1 MKMMGGNDCMI
12 NNPDRHSKVNIM
24 GKDLMASQFDYH
36 AKVIS
41 TDQLLEKLKPGQ
53 KIFVSSGVAAP
64 GKVLSAIAGS
74 DARNIRDLEIIQLI
88 TLGKYLTSSSEA
100 RKYRLKTFNIGESI
114 GKEIAEGKVDFIPA
128 NLMELPY
135 IFLSGAVAVDVAIIQ
150 TSVPGENGFVSMGV
164 AVDVANIVIK
174 QASLVIAEIN
184 PNMPVTLGE
193 TFLHISSF
201 DYVVESDWPL
211 MERENKPYDVILD
224 RIGWNISNLIE
235 DSSTVV
241 LHVGRIFNAVAEHLK
256 NKKNLGILTHVVS
269 DWAIGLV
276 KSGAISLDRSRY
288 NGGLITASYCYG
300 SHALYEYVNRNPVFE
315 FYPIARLSNPF
326 VVRRI
331 KSLISIMN
339 VKKIDI
345 SGESVIFHSGDN
357 LLTGYESKLNFAVA
371 ATISKKGKAIVALNS
386 VDKQGKSNIV
396 IKHDC
401 DIDNPHST
409 LGVVKY
415 IVTEYGVA
423 NLFGKSIRERAI
435 AMIDIAH
442 PAHRESLLEQAK
454 ALNYVYPDQIYV
466 ARHAANYP
474 ALLETRKSLK
484 DGLEIKIRPIKPSD
498 EDMMRH
504 LFYNFSDESKYFRYF
519 ASKPV
524 MPHKEMQKYV
534 SIDYEDFMSVVALV
548 EKGRNERIIAEARYA
563 YDKRSDA
570 YEIAFIVD
578 EEFQG
583 KGVATFMLNYLIKI
597 ARDRGIKW
605 FIAYVL
611 PRNEAMLKVFEKSKI
626 EATRSYED
634 DALAIR
640 FNLTQTDVERDTPGT
655 K

>member
-1 MKMMGGNDCMI
+1 MNKKTVK
-12 NNPDRHSKVNIM
+12 PVN
-24 GKDLMASQFDYH
+24 DYH
-36 AKVIS
+36 SKVIS
-41 TDQLLEKLKPGQ
+41 TDQALEKLKPGQ

-64 GKVLSAIAGS
+64 GKVLSAIANS
-74 DARNIRDLEIIQLI
+74 NARNIRDLEIIQLI
-88 TLGKYLTSSSEA
+88 TLGNYLTSVSEF
-100 RKYRLKTFNIGESI
+100 RQYRLKTFNIGESI
-114 GKEIAEGKVDFIPA
+114 SKEIAEGKVDFIPA

-135 IFLSGAVAVDVAIIQ
+135 IFLSGAVAVDVAVIQ
-150 TSVPGENGFVSMGV
+150 TSVPGENGFVSLGV

-193 TFLHISSF
+193 TFVHISSF
-201 DYVVESDWPL
+201 DYVVESDLPL
-211 MERENKPYDVILD
+211 IERENKPYDAIVD

-235 DSSTVV
+235 DGSTVV
-241 LHVGRIFNAVAEHLK
+241 LHVGRVFNAVADHLK
-256 NKKNLGILTHVVS
+256 NKKNLGIVTHVVS
-269 DWAIGLV
+269 DWAIDLIN
-276 KSGAISLDRSRY
+276 SGAISLDRSRY

-300 SHALYEYVNRNPVFE
+300 SRALYEYVDRNPVFE

-331 KSLISIMN
+331 KSLIGIMN

-357 LLTGYESKLNFAVA
+357 LLTGYESKQNFAVA

-401 DIDNPHST
+401 DVDNPHST

-423 NLFGKSIRERAI
+423 NLFGKSIRERAL

-442 PAHRESLLEQAK
+442 PDHRESLLNQAK
-454 ALNYVYPDQIYV
+454 ALNYVYADQIYV

-474 ALLETRKSLK
+474 AGLETRKSLR
-484 DGLEIKIRPIKPSD
+484 DGLEIKIRPIKSSD
-498 EDMMRH
+498 EDMMRR

-524 MPHKEMQKYV
+524 MPHQEMQTYV
-534 SIDYEDFMSVVALV
+534 NIDYQDVLSVVAIV

-563 YDKRSDA
+563 YDKKENA

-597 ARDRGIKW
+597 GRDRGIAC

-611 PRNEAMLKVFEKSKI
+611 PRNEAMLKVFEKAKV
-626 EATRSYED
+626 ETTRSYD
-634 DALAIR
+634 SDALILR
-640 FNLTQTDVERDTPGT
+640 FNLATPPAANGS
-655 K
+655 

>member
-1 MKMMGGNDCMI
+1 MNKK
-12 NNPDRHSKVNIM
+12 PVRT
-24 GKDLMASQFDYH
+24 GKDH
-36 AKVIS
+36 HPPVIS
-41 TDQLLEKLKPGQ
+41 PDQVLELLKPGQ

-64 GKVLSAIAGS
+64 GKILTAIASS

-88 TLGKYLTSSSEA
+88 TLGKYLTSTSEY
-100 RKYRLKTFNIGESI
+100 RQYRLKTFNIGESI
-114 GKEIAEGKVDFIPA
+114 SKDIAEGKVDFIPA

-135 IFLSGAVAVDVAIIQ
+135 IFLSGAVGVDVAVIQ
-150 TSVPGENGFVSMGV
+150 TSLPGENGFVSLGV

-193 TFLHISSF
+193 TFVHISSF
-201 DYVVESDWPL
+201 DYIVESDLPL
-211 MERENKPYDVILD
+211 IERQNKPYDAIVD

-235 DSSTVV
+235 DGATVA
-241 LHVGRIFNAVAEHLK
+241 LHVGRVFNAVADHLK
-256 NKKNLGILTHVVS
+256 NKKNLGIVTHVVS
-269 DWAIGLV
+269 DWAIDLV
-276 KSGAISLDRSRY
+276 NSGAISLDRSRY

-300 SHALYEYVNRNPVFE
+300 SRALYEYVDRNPIFE

-331 KSLISIMN
+331 KSLIGIMN

-357 LLTGYESKLNFAVA
+357 LLTGYESKQNFAVA

-386 VDKQGKSNIV
+386 VDKQGCSNIV

-423 NLFGKSIRERAI
+423 NLFGKSIRERAL

-442 PAHRESLLEQAK
+442 PDHRESLLAQAK
-454 ALNYVYPDQIYV
+454 ALNYVYADQIYV

-474 ALLETRKSLK
+474 AELETRKSLK

-498 EDMMRH
+498 EDMMRR

-524 MPHKEMQKYV
+524 MPHKEMQTYA
-534 SIDYEDFMSVVALV
+534 SIDYQDILSIVAIV

-563 YDKRSDA
+563 YDKRSEA
-570 YEIAFIVD
+570 HEIAFIVD

-583 KGVATFMLNYLIKI
+583 KGVATFLFNYLVKI
-597 ARDRGIKW
+597 ARDRGIKT

-611 PRNEAMLKVFEKSKI
+611 PRNEAMLKVFEKTKLPV
-626 EATRSYED
+626 TRLFED
-634 DALAIR
+634 DAVAIR
-640 FNLTQTDVERDTPGT
+640 FDLTESAVKNNEGEMTSAQNHGDDRPNL
-655 K
+655 

>member
-1 MKMMGGNDCMI
+1 MNKRTMMPEI
-12 NNPDRHSKVNIM
+12 
-24 GKDLMASQFDYH
+24 DYSS
-36 AKVIS
+36 KVIS
-41 TDQLLEKLKPGQ
+41 TDQALEKLKPGQ
-53 KIFVSSGVAAP
+53 KIFVSSAVAAP
-64 GKVLSAIAGS
+64 GKVLSAIAKSG
-74 DARNIRDLEIIQLI
+74 ARNIRDLEIIQLI
-88 TLGKYLTSSSEA
+88 TLGNYLPSQHDGY
-100 RKYRLKTFNIGESI
+100 RQYRLKTFNIGESI
-114 GKEIAEGKVDFIPA
+114 SKEIAEGKVDFIPA

-135 IFLSGAVAVDVAIIQ
+135 IFLSGAVAADVAIIS
-150 TSVPGENGFVSMGV
+150 TSVPDDKGFVSLGV

-174 QASLVIAEIN
+174 QASLTIAEIN
-184 PNMPVTLGE
+184 PNMPVTHGE
-193 TFLHISSF
+193 TAIHISSI
-201 DYVVESDWPL
+201 DYIIESDLPL
-211 MERENKPYDVILD
+211 IERENKPYDAIVD
-224 RIGWNISNLIE
+224 RIGWNIANLIE
-235 DSSTVV
+235 DGATVV
-241 LHVGRIFNAVAEHLK
+241 LHVGRIFNAVAAHLK
-256 NKKNLGILTHVVS
+256 NKKNLGILTHVLS
-269 DWAIGLV
+269 DWVIDLIN
-276 KSGAISLDRSRY
+276 SGAISLDRSRY
-288 NGGLITASYCYG
+288 TGGLVTASYCYG
-300 SHALYEYVNRNPVFE
+300 SRALYEYVDRNPVFE

-331 KSLISIMN
+331 KSLIGIMN

-345 SGESVIFHSGDN
+345 SGELVIFHSGDN
-357 LLTGYESKLNFAVA
+357 LLSGYESKLNFAVA
-371 ATISKKGKAIVALNS
+371 ATISKRGKAIVALNS

-401 DIDNPHST
+401 DVDNPHST

-442 PAHRESLLEQAK
+442 PDHRESLLNQAK
-454 ALNYVYPDQIYV
+454 ALNYVYADQIYV

-474 ALLETRKSLK
+474 SGLETRKSLR
-484 DGLEIKIRPIKPSD
+484 DGLEIKIRPIKSSD

-504 LFYNFSDESKYFRYF
+504 LFYNFSDEAKYFRYF

-524 MPHKEMQKYV
+524 MPHKEMQTYV
-534 SIDYEDFMSVVALV
+534 SIDYEEVLSVVAIV

-563 YDKRSDA
+563 YDKRAGA

-583 KGVATFMLNYLIKI
+583 KGVATFMFNYLIKI
-597 ARDRGIKW
+597 ARDREIGW

-626 EATRSYED
+626 EMSRTPEA
-634 DALAIR
+634 DAVVLR
-640 FNLTQTDVERDTPGT
+640 FNLAVQADATGDAARA

>member
-1 MKMMGGNDCMI
+1 MMGNKSSYLNFDYS
-12 NNPDRHSKVNIM
+12 SKV
-24 GKDLMASQFDYH
+24 LSVE
-36 AKVIS
+36 KV
-41 TDQLLEKLKPGQ
+41 LEKIKPGQ

-88 TLGKYLTSSSEA
+88 TLGKYLQSSSENNQ
-100 RKYRLKTFNIGESI
+100 YRLKTFNVGESI

-150 TSVPGENGFVSMGV
+150 TSMPGENGFVSLGV

-193 TFLHISSF
+193 TFLHVSSF

-211 MERENKPYDVILD
+211 IERENKPYDAITD

-235 DSSTVV
+235 DGATVA
-241 LHVGRIFNAVAEHLK
+241 LHVGRIFNAVAAHLQ
-256 NKKNLGILTHVVS
+256 NKKNLGILSHVVS
-269 DWAIGLV
+269 DWAMDLID
-276 KSGAISLDRSRY
+276 SGVISLDRSRIS
-288 NGGLITASYCYG
+288 GGLVTASYCYG
-300 SHALYEYVNRNPVFE
+300 SRALYEYIDRNPVFE

-326 VVRRI
+326 IVRRI
-331 KSLISIMN
+331 QSLISIMN

-345 SGESVIFHSGDN
+345 SGESVIFHSGDH
-357 LLTGYESKLNFAVA
+357 LLTGYESKLNFSVA

-386 VDKQGKSNIV
+386 VDRDGKSNI
-396 IKHDC
+396 IIRHDC
-401 DIDNPHST
+401 DVDNPHST

-423 NLFGKSIRERAI
+423 NLFGKSIRERAL

-442 PAHRESLLEQAK
+442 PDHRESLLEQAK
-454 ALNYVYPDQIYV
+454 ALNYVYADQIYI
-466 ARHAANYP
+466 ARHAAHYP
-474 ALLETRKSLK
+474 SMLETRKSLK
-484 DGLEIKIRPIKPSD
+484 DGLEIKIRPIKSSD
-498 EDMMRH
+498 EDMMRR

-519 ASKPV
+519 APKPL

-534 SIDYEDFMSVVALV
+534 NIDYENVMSVVAIV

-563 YDKRSDA
+563 YDKNADA

-578 EEFQG
+578 EQFQG
-583 KGVATFMLNYLIKI
+583 KGVASFMLNYLIQI
-597 ARDRGIKW
+597 AQKRGLAW

-611 PRNEAMLKVFEKSKI
+611 PRNEAMLKVFEKVRL
-626 EATRSYED
+626 ETTRSFEA
-634 DALAIR
+634 DAVVLR
-640 FNLTQTDVERDTPGT
+640 FHLTEPSAGSGA
-655 K
+655 

>member
-1 MKMMGGNDCMI
+1 MNKRTI
-12 NNPDRHSKVNIM
+12 RPEI
-24 GKDLMASQFDYH
+24 DYR

-64 GKVLSAIAGS
+64 GKVLTAIAAS
-74 DARNIRDLEIIQLI
+74 DAKNIRDLEIIQLV
-88 TLGKYLTSSSEA
+88 TLGKYLTSPSEY
-100 RKYRLKTFNIGESI
+100 RQYRLKTFNIGESI

-150 TSVPGENGFVSMGV
+150 TSVPDDKGFMSLGV

-174 QASLVIAEIN
+174 QASLTIAEIN
-184 PNMPVTLGE
+184 PNMPVTHGE
-193 TFLHISSF
+193 TSLHISSI
-201 DYVVESDWPL
+201 DYIVESDFPL
-211 MERENKPYDVILD
+211 IERKNKPYDEIVD

-235 DSSTVV
+235 DGATVG
-241 LHVGRIFNAVAEHLK
+241 LHVGRIFTAVADHLK
-256 NKKNLGILTHVVS
+256 NKKNLGIVTHVVS
-269 DWAIGLV
+269 DWAIDLIN
-276 KSGAISLDRSRY
+276 SGAISLDRSRF

-300 SHALYEYVNRNPVFE
+300 SRALYEYVDRNPIFE
-315 FYPIARLSNPF
+315 FYPLARLSNPF

-331 KSLISIMN
+331 QSLIGIVN

-357 LLTGYESKLNFAVA
+357 LITGYESKLGFAVA
-371 ATISKKGKAIVALNS
+371 ATISRKGKAIVALNS
-386 VDKQGKSNIV
+386 VDKQGRSNIV

-401 DIDNPHST
+401 DVENPHST

-423 NLFGKSIRERAI
+423 NLFGKSIRERAL

-442 PAHRESLLEQAK
+442 PDHREDLLNQAK
-454 ALNYVYPDQIYV
+454 AHNYVYADQIYV
-466 ARHAANYP
+466 ARHAAHYP

-484 DGLEIKIRPIKPSD
+484 DGLEIKIRPIKTSD
-498 EDMMRH
+498 EDMMRR

-534 SIDYEDFMSVVALV
+534 SIDYEDILSVVAIV

-563 YDKRSDA
+563 YDKKTDA
-570 YEIAFIVD
+570 YEVAFIVD

-583 KGVATFMLNYLIKI
+583 KGVATFLFNYLIKI

-626 EATRSYED
+626 KITRSYD
-634 DALAIR
+634 VDVFALR
-640 FNLTQTDVERDTPGT
+640 FNLAQADVEREAAVT

>member
-1 MKMMGGNDCMI
+1 VENKTTS
-12 NNPDRHSKVNIM
+12 P
-24 GKDLMASQFDYH
+24 LDYS

-41 TDQLLEKLKPGQ
+41 TDALLEKLKPGQ
-53 KIFVSSGVAAP
+53 KIFVSSGVATP
-64 GKVLSAIAGS
+64 GKVLSALARS
-74 DARNIRDLEIIQLI
+74 EARNLRDLEIIQLI
-88 TLGKYLTSSSEA
+88 TLGDYLSYANA
-100 RKYRLKTFNIGESI
+100 RQYRLKTFNIGESI

-150 TSVPGENGFVSMGV
+150 TSLPGENGFVSMGV
-164 AVDVANIVIK
+164 SVDVANIVIK

-201 DYVVESDWPL
+201 DHIVESDLPL
-211 MERENKPYDVILD
+211 IERENKHYDTILD

-235 DSSTVV
+235 DGSTVV
-241 LHVGRIFNAVAEHLK
+241 LHVGRIFNAIAENLH

-269 DWAIGLV
+269 DWAMGLV

-300 SHALYEYVNRNPVFE
+300 SHALYEYVNRNPIFE

-326 VVRRI
+326 VARRI
-331 KSLISIMN
+331 QSLIGIMN

-386 VDKQGKSNIV
+386 VDKEGRSNII

-401 DIDNPHST
+401 ITDNPHST

-423 NLFGKSIRERAI
+423 NLFGKSIRERVI

-442 PAHRESLLEQAK
+442 PDHRESLLEQAK
-454 ALNYVYPDQIYV
+454 ALNYVYPDQMYV

-474 ALLETRKSLK
+474 ALLETRKTLK
-484 DGLEIKIRPIKPSD
+484 GGLEVKIRPIKPSD
-498 EDMMRH
+498 EDMMRR

-524 MPHKEMQKYV
+524 MPHKDMQPYV
-534 SIDYEDFMSVVALV
+534 NIDYQEVLSVVAIV

-563 YDKRSDA
+563 YDQRDDA

-583 KGVATFMLNYLIKI
+583 KGLATFLCDYLIKI
-597 ARDRGIKW
+597 ARDRGIAR
-605 FIAYVL
+605 FVALVL
-611 PRNEAMLKVFEKSKI
+611 PRNESMLKVFGKCIVKPSQSFEESSYVLRFDLTAKPGAEK
-626 EATRSYED
+626 
-634 DALAIR
+634 
-640 FNLTQTDVERDTPGT
+640 
-655 K
+655 

>member
-1 MKMMGGNDCMI
+1 MKKRTI
-12 NNPDRHSKVNIM
+12 RPAI
-24 GKDLMASQFDYH
+24 DYR

-64 GKVLSAIAGS
+64 GKVLTAIAGS
-74 DARNIRDLEIIQLI
+74 DAKNIRDLEIIQLI
-88 TLGKYLTSSSEA
+88 TLGKYLTSPSEYPQ
-100 RKYRLKTFNIGESI
+100 YRLKTFNIGESI

-150 TSVPGENGFVSMGV
+150 TSVPDDKGFMSLGV

-174 QASLVIAEIN
+174 QASLTIAEIN
-184 PNMPVTLGE
+184 PNMPVTHGE
-193 TFLHISSF
+193 TSLHISNI
-201 DYVVESDWPL
+201 DYIIESDLPL
-211 MERENKPYDVILD
+211 IERKNKPYDEIVD

-235 DSSTVV
+235 DGATVG
-241 LHVGRIFNAVAEHLK
+241 LHVGRIFNAVADHLK
-256 NKKNLGILTHVVS
+256 NKKNLGIVTHVVS
-269 DWAIGLV
+269 DWAIDLIN
-276 KSGAISLDRSRY
+276 SGAISLDRSRY

-300 SHALYEYVNRNPVFE
+300 SRALYEYVDRNPIFE

-331 KSLISIMN
+331 QSLIGIVN

-357 LLTGYESKLNFAVA
+357 LITGYESKLGFAMA
-371 ATISKKGKAIVALNS
+371 ATISRKGKAIVALNS
-386 VDKQGKSNIV
+386 VDMQGRSNIV

-401 DIDNPHST
+401 DFENFHST

-423 NLFGKSIRERAI
+423 NLFGKSIRERAL

-442 PAHRESLLEQAK
+442 PDHREDLLNQAK
-454 ALNYVYPDQIYV
+454 AHNYVYADQIYV
-466 ARHAANYP
+466 ARHAAHYP

-484 DGLEIKIRPIKPSD
+484 DGLEVKIRPIKTSD
-498 EDMMRH
+498 EDMMRR

-519 ASKPV
+519 AAKPV

-534 SIDYEDFMSVVALV
+534 SIDYEDILSVVAIV

-563 YDKRSDA
+563 YDKKTDA
-570 YEIAFIVD
+570 YEVAFIVD

-583 KGVATFMLNYLIKI
+583 KGVATFLFNYLIKV
-597 ARDRGIKW
+597 ARDRGIVW
-605 FIAYVL
+605 FIAHVL

-626 EATRSYED
+626 KITRSYD
-634 DALAIR
+634 TDALTLR
-640 FNLTQTDVERDTPGT
+640 FNLAQADEHREAAVT

>member
-1 MKMMGGNDCMI
+1 MMKKTAI
-12 NNPDRHSKVNIM
+12 PRRV
-24 GKDLMASQFDYH
+24 DYS

-41 TDQLLEKLKPGQ
+41 EEKVLEKIKPGQ

-64 GKVLSAIAGS
+64 GKVLTALAGS

-88 TLGKYLTSSSEA
+88 TLGKYLQSSSENP
-100 RKYRLKTFNIGESI
+100 RYRLKTFNVGESI
-114 GKEIAEGKVDFIPA
+114 SKDISEGKVDFIPA

-150 TSVPGENGFVSMGV
+150 TSMPGDNGFVSLGV
-164 AVDVANIVIK
+164 ALDVANIVIK

-201 DYVVESDWPL
+201 DYVVESDLPL
-211 MERENKPYDVILD
+211 IERENKPYDAIID

-235 DSSTVV
+235 DGATVA
-241 LHVGRIFNAVAEHLK
+241 LHVGRVFNAVSAHLK
-256 NKKNLGILTHVVS
+256 NKKNLGIVTHVIS
-269 DWAIGLV
+269 DWAIDLIE
-276 KSGAISLDRSRY
+276 SGVISLDRSRIS
-288 NGGLITASYCYG
+288 GGLITASYCYG
-300 SHALYEYVNRNPVFE
+300 SRTLYEYIDRNPIFE

-326 VVRRI
+326 IVRRI
-331 KSLISIMN
+331 QSLIGIMN

-357 LLTGYESKLNFAVA
+357 LLTGYESKLSFALA

-386 VDKQGKSNIV
+386 VDREGKSNIV
-396 IKHDC
+396 IRHDC
-401 DIDNPHST
+401 DTDNPHST

-423 NLFGKSIRERAI
+423 NLFGKSIRERAL

-442 PAHRESLLEQAK
+442 PDHRESLLEQAK
-454 ALNYVYPDQIYV
+454 VLNYVYSDQIYI

-474 ALLETRKSLK
+474 SMLETRKSLK
-484 DGLEIKIRPIKPSD
+484 DGLEIKIRPIKSSD
-498 EDMMRH
+498 EDMMRR

-519 ASKPV
+519 APKPL

-534 SIDYEDFMSVVALV
+534 NIDYEDILSVVALV

-563 YDKRSDA
+563 YDKRADA

-578 EEFQG
+578 EQFQG
-583 KGVATFMLNYLIKI
+583 KGVASFMLNYLVKI
-597 ARDRGIKW
+597 ARDRGIGC

-611 PRNEAMLKVFEKSKI
+611 PRNEAMLKVFEKAKI
-626 EATRSYED
+626 ESTRVY
-634 DALAIR
+634 DADVLVLR
-640 FNLTQTDVERDTPGT
+640 FNLTASASGSRD
-655 K
+655 

>member
-1 MKMMGGNDCMI
+1 MKKRTI
-12 NNPDRHSKVNIM
+12 RPAI
-24 GKDLMASQFDYH
+24 DYR

-64 GKVLSAIAGS
+64 GKVLTAIAGS
-74 DARNIRDLEIIQLI
+74 DAKNIRDLEIIQLI
-88 TLGKYLTSSSEA
+88 TLGKYLTSPNEYPQ
-100 RKYRLKTFNIGESI
+100 YRLKTFNIGESI

-135 IFLSGAVAVDVAIIQ
+135 IFLSGAAAVDVAIIQ
-150 TSVPGENGFVSMGV
+150 TSVPDDKGFMSLGV

-174 QASLVIAEIN
+174 QASLTIAEIN
-184 PNMPVTLGE
+184 PNMPVTHGE
-193 TFLHISSF
+193 TSLHISNI
-201 DYVVESDWPL
+201 DYIIESDLPL
-211 MERENKPYDVILD
+211 IERKNKPYDEIVD

-235 DSSTVV
+235 DGATVG
-241 LHVGRIFNAVAEHLK
+241 LHVGRIFNAVADHLK
-256 NKKNLGILTHVVS
+256 NKKNLGIVTHVVS
-269 DWAIGLV
+269 DWAIDLIN
-276 KSGAISLDRSRY
+276 SGAISLDRSRY

-300 SHALYEYVNRNPVFE
+300 SRALYEYVDRNPIFE

-331 KSLISIMN
+331 QSLIGIVN

-357 LLTGYESKLNFAVA
+357 LITGYESKLGFAMA
-371 ATISKKGKAIVALNS
+371 ATISRKGKAIVALNS
-386 VDKQGKSNIV
+386 VDMQGRSNIV

-401 DIDNPHST
+401 DFENFHST

-423 NLFGKSIRERAI
+423 NLFGKSIRERAL

-442 PAHRESLLEQAK
+442 PDHREDLLNQAK
-454 ALNYVYPDQIYV
+454 AYNYVYADQIYV
-466 ARHAANYP
+466 ARHAAHYP

-484 DGLEIKIRPIKPSD
+484 DGLEVKIRPIKTSD
-498 EDMMRH
+498 EDMMRR

-519 ASKPV
+519 AAKPV

-534 SIDYEDFMSVVALV
+534 SIDYEDILSVVAIV

-563 YDKRSDA
+563 YDKKTDA
-570 YEIAFIVD
+570 YEVAFIVD

-583 KGVATFMLNYLIKI
+583 KGVATFLFNYLIKV
-597 ARDRGIKW
+597 ARDRGIVW
-605 FIAYVL
+605 FIAHVL

-626 EATRSYED
+626 KITRSYD
-634 DALAIR
+634 TDALTLR
-640 FNLTQTDVERDTPGT
+640 FNLAQADEHREAAVT

>member
-1 MKMMGGNDCMI
+1 MKKRTI
-12 NNPDRHSKVNIM
+12 RPEI
-24 GKDLMASQFDYH
+24 DYR

-64 GKVLSAIAGS
+64 GKALTAIAAS
-74 DARNIRDLEIIQLI
+74 DAKNIRDLEIIQLI
-88 TLGKYLTSSSEA
+88 TLGKYLTSPSEY
-100 RKYRLKTFNIGESI
+100 RQYRLKTFNIGESI

-150 TSVPGENGFVSMGV
+150 TSVPDDKGFMSLGV

-174 QASLVIAEIN
+174 QASLTIAEIN
-184 PNMPVTLGE
+184 PNMPVTHGE
-193 TFLHISSF
+193 TSLHISSI
-201 DYVVESDWPL
+201 DYIVESDFPL
-211 MERENKPYDVILD
+211 IERKNKPYDEIVD

-235 DSSTVV
+235 DGATVG
-241 LHVGRIFNAVAEHLK
+241 LHVGRIFNAVADHLK
-256 NKKNLGILTHVVS
+256 NKKNLGIVTHVVS
-269 DWAIGLV
+269 DWAIDLIN
-276 KSGAISLDRSRY
+276 SGAISLDRSRY

-300 SHALYEYVNRNPVFE
+300 SRALYEYVDRNPIFE

-331 KSLISIMN
+331 QSLIGIVN

-357 LLTGYESKLNFAVA
+357 LITGYESKLGFAMA

-386 VDKQGKSNIV
+386 VDKQGRSNIV

-401 DIDNPHST
+401 DVENPHST

-423 NLFGKSIRERAI
+423 NLFGKSIRERAL

-442 PAHRESLLEQAK
+442 PDHREDLLNQAK
-454 ALNYVYPDQIYV
+454 AHNYVYADQIYV
-466 ARHAANYP
+466 ARHAAHYP

-484 DGLEIKIRPIKPSD
+484 DGLEIKIRPIKTSD
-498 EDMMRH
+498 EDMMRR

-534 SIDYEDFMSVVALV
+534 SIDYEDILSVVAIV

-563 YDKRSDA
+563 YDKKTDA
-570 YEIAFIVD
+570 YEVAFIVD

-583 KGVATFMLNYLIKI
+583 KGVATFLFNYLIKI

-626 EATRSYED
+626 KITRSYD
-634 DALAIR
+634 VDVFALR
-640 FNLTQTDVERDTPGT
+640 FNLAQTDVDRVAAVT

>member
-1 MKMMGGNDCMI
+1 MKKRTI
-12 NNPDRHSKVNIM
+12 RPAI
-24 GKDLMASQFDYH
+24 DYR

-64 GKVLSAIAGS
+64 GKVLTAIAGS
-74 DARNIRDLEIIQLI
+74 DAKNIRDLEIIQLI
-88 TLGKYLTSSSEA
+88 TLGKYLTSPSEYPQ
-100 RKYRLKTFNIGESI
+100 YRLKTFNIGESI

-150 TSVPGENGFVSMGV
+150 TSVPDDKGFMSLGV

-174 QASLVIAEIN
+174 QASLTIAEIN
-184 PNMPVTLGE
+184 PNMPVTHGE
-193 TFLHISSF
+193 TSLHISNI
-201 DYVVESDWPL
+201 DYIIESDLPL
-211 MERENKPYDVILD
+211 IERKNKPYDEIVD

-235 DSSTVV
+235 DGATVG
-241 LHVGRIFNAVAEHLK
+241 LHVGRIFNAVADHLK
-256 NKKNLGILTHVVS
+256 NKKNLGIVTHVVS
-269 DWAIGLV
+269 DWAIDLIN
-276 KSGAISLDRSRY
+276 SGAISLDRSRY

-300 SHALYEYVNRNPVFE
+300 SRALYEYVDRNPIFE

-331 KSLISIMN
+331 QSLIGIVN

-357 LLTGYESKLNFAVA
+357 LITGYESKLGFAMA
-371 ATISKKGKAIVALNS
+371 ATISRKGKAIVALNS
-386 VDKQGKSNIV
+386 VDMQGRSNIV

-401 DIDNPHST
+401 DFENFHST

-423 NLFGKSIRERAI
+423 NLFGKSIRERAL

-442 PAHRESLLEQAK
+442 PDHREDLLNQAK
-454 ALNYVYPDQIYV
+454 AYNYVYADQIYV
-466 ARHAANYP
+466 ARHAAHYP

-484 DGLEIKIRPIKPSD
+484 DGLEVKIRPIKTSD
-498 EDMMRH
+498 EDMMRR

-519 ASKPV
+519 AAKPV

-534 SIDYEDFMSVVALV
+534 SIDYEDILSVVAIV

-563 YDKRSDA
+563 YDKKTDA
-570 YEIAFIVD
+570 YEVAFIVD

-583 KGVATFMLNYLIKI
+583 KGVATFLFNYLIKV
-597 ARDRGIKW
+597 ARDRGIDW
-605 FIAYVL
+605 FIAHVL

-626 EATRSYED
+626 KITRSYD
-634 DALAIR
+634 TDALTLR
-640 FNLTQTDVERDTPGT
+640 FNLAQADEHREAAVT

>member
-1 MKMMGGNDCMI
+1 MENKTTS
-12 NNPDRHSKVNIM
+12 P
-24 GKDLMASQFDYH
+24 LDYS

-41 TDQLLEKLKPGQ
+41 TDTLLEKLKPGQ
-53 KIFVSSGVAAP
+53 KIFVSSGVATP
-64 GKVLSAIAGS
+64 GKVLSALARS
-74 DARNIRDLEIIQLI
+74 EARNLRDLEIIQLI
-88 TLGKYLTSSSEA
+88 TLGDYLSYTNA
-100 RKYRLKTFNIGESI
+100 RQYRLKTFNVGESI

-128 NLMELPY
+128 NLMELPH

-150 TSVPGENGFVSMGV
+150 TSLPGENGFVSMGV
-164 AVDVANIVIK
+164 SVDVANIVIK
-174 QASLVIAEIN
+174 QASLVIAEVN

-201 DYVVESDWPL
+201 DHVVESDWPL
-211 MERENKPYDVILD
+211 IERENKPYDTILD

-235 DSSTVV
+235 DGSTVV
-241 LHVGRIFNAVAEHLK
+241 LHVGRIFNAIAENLK
-256 NKKNLGILTHVVS
+256 HKKNLGILTHVVS
-269 DWAIGLV
+269 DWAMGLV

-300 SHALYEYVNRNPVFE
+300 SHALYEYVNRNPIFE

-326 VVRRI
+326 VARRI
-331 KSLISIMN
+331 QSLIGIMN

-371 ATISKKGKAIVALNS
+371 ATISKKGKAIVALHS
-386 VDKQGKSNIV
+386 VDKEGRSNII

-401 DIDNPHST
+401 IADNPHST

-423 NLFGKSIRERAI
+423 NLFGKSIRERVI

-442 PAHRESLLEQAK
+442 PDHRESLLAQAK
-454 ALNYVYPDQIYV
+454 ALNYIYPDQIYV

-474 ALLETRKSLK
+474 ALLETRKTLK
-484 DGLEIKIRPIKPSD
+484 DGLEVKIRPIKPSD
-498 EDMMRH
+498 EDMMRR

-524 MPHKEMQKYV
+524 MPHKDMQPYV
-534 SIDYEDFMSVVALV
+534 NIDYQEVLSVVAVV

-563 YDKRSDA
+563 YDQRDDA

-583 KGVATFMLNYLIKI
+583 KGLATFLCDYLIKI
-597 ARDRGIKW
+597 ARDRGIAR
-605 FIAYVL
+605 FVALVL
-611 PRNEAMLKVFEKSKI
+611 PRNESMLKVFDKCVVKPSQSFEENSYVLRFDLTAAPGAEK
-626 EATRSYED
+626 
-634 DALAIR
+634 
-640 FNLTQTDVERDTPGT
+640 
-655 K
+655 